1 MTAETPKTADDDERR
16 SGGGPT
22 HPDGGAEAAPDSGT
36 TPDAGSAPDSDRAG
50 RCVTNRIPVRALT
63 LLTLLPLALLGTAFW
78 IGRLVR
84 PGADD
89 WCFLPVVRDEGAA
102 GMIAKF
108 YLQDNGRV
116 ANALLVVAYGA
127 FGVAGH
133 QWFALVSGV
142 VMLGVLWA
150 LVASALGR
158 ARLTAPRGLALLV
171 AAMATAVFLLATSNT
186 YKVFYWPAS
195 SVSHTVSPVLACAA
209 VIPLLRA
216 RTRRG
221 WGFALGVALV
231 AGVFIGTLS
240 EETAVVVLVLLAAVL
255 LLSLRTVPGPTR
267 TRTRVWCGVAVA
279 GVVIGAAVLYLSPGA
294 RTRRERFGAD
304 STTMLGPQ
312 ALGDALRSFA
322 DILGTVLTTWQYL
335 GAVAVGVLLG
345 LLVRRDGRRRDGRGT
360 EGPGT
365 DGPGT
370 DGRRAEGPGT
380 DGPEMDGPGTDG
392 LLGRRPLVLLLVG
405 FLAFLVAGYLC
416 TVVARP
422 AFGTSVALAPR
433 VWGDFLLLY
442 VLLLVWAGALLG
454 RALLRR
460 ARRSGRR
467 ARGARTV
474 MVPTAV
480 AAALCALTCVG
491 LAVPLFRLEQQMDV
505 RAQRWDRQDRSLR
518 EGAARGA
525 RVLPYTPVSV
535 SGMGEPFG
543 GNGKR
548 LWPGQCVAR
557 YYHLERITYSTRLP

>member
-1 MTAETPKTADDDERR
+1 MAAETPKTTDDERQR
-16 SGGGPT
+16 GGGPIR
-22 HPDGGAEAAPDSGT
+22 PDDDAEAAPDAGT
-36 TPDAGSAPDSDRAG
+36 APDSDRTG
-50 RCVTNRIPVRALT
+50 RCVTNRIPVRALP
-63 LLTLLPLALLGTAFW
+63 LLALLPLALLGLAFW

-116 ANALLVVAYGA
+116 ANSLLVVAYGA

-158 ARLTAPRGLALLV
+158 ARLTAPRGLVLLV

-221 WGFALGVALV
+221 RGLALGVALV

-255 LLSLRTVPGPTR
+255 LLSHRAVPGPAR

-279 GVVIGAAVLYLSPGA
+279 GVVIGAAILYLSPGA

-304 STTMLGPQ
+304 STTILGPQ
-312 ALGDALRSFA
+312 ALGDALRSFG

-335 GAVAVGVLLG
+335 GAVAAGVLLG
-345 LLVRRDGRRRDGRGT
+345 LLVRRDGRGAEERERG
-360 EGPGT
+360 GQGAGDAWP
-365 DGPGT
+365 DGP
-370 DGRRAEGPGT
+370 
-380 DGPEMDGPGTDG
+380 
-392 LLGRRPLVLLLVG
+392 LGRRPLVLLLVG
-405 FLAFLVAGYLC
+405 FLAFLIAGYLC
-416 TVVARP
+416 TVVALP
-422 AFGTSVALAPR
+422 AFGGNVANAPR

-442 VLLLVWAGALLG
+442 VLLLVCAGALLG
-454 RALLRR
+454 RALLGR
-460 ARRSGRR
+460 ARRSRRR
-467 ARGARTV
+467 ATGARTATGV
-474 MVPTAV
+474 RTVTVSAAV

-557 YYHLERITYSTRLP
+557 YYHLEKITYSTRLP

>member
-1 MTAETPKTADDDERR
+1 MTAETPKTADDERR
-16 SGGGPT
+16 RGGGPAR
-22 HPDGGAEAAPDSGT
+22 PDGGAEAAPDAGT
-36 TPDAGSAPDSDRAG
+36 TPDAGSAPDSDRGG
-50 RCVTNRIPVRALT
+50 RSVTNRIPVRALP

-255 LLSLRTVPGPTR
+255 LLSLRAVPGPTR

-335 GAVAVGVLLG
+335 GAVAVGVLVG
-345 LLVRRDGRRRDGRGT
+345 LLVRRDGRRRDGHG
-360 EGPGT
+360 
-365 DGPGT
+365 
-370 DGRRAEGPGT
+370 AEGPGT
-380 DGPEMDGPGTDG
+380 DW

-433 VWGDFLLLY
+433 VWGDFLLFY
-442 VLLLVWAGALLG
+442 VLLLVCAGALLG

-474 MVPTAV
+474 TVPTAV

-491 LAVPLFRLEQQMDV
+491 LAVPLFRLEQRMDV

>member
-1 MTAETPKTADDDERR
+1 M
-16 SGGGPT
+16 
-22 HPDGGAEAAPDSGT
+22 
-36 TPDAGSAPDSDRAG
+36 
-50 RCVTNRIPVRALT
+50 TNRMPVRALP
-63 LLTLLPLALLGTAFW
+63 LLTLLPLALFGAAFW

-116 ANALLVVAYGA
+116 GNALLVVAYGA

-142 VMLGVLWA
+142 VMLGILWA
-150 LVASALGR
+150 LVASALDR
-158 ARLTAPRGLALLV
+158 ARLTAPRGLVLLV
-171 AAMATAVFLLATSNT
+171 AATTAAVFLLATSNT

-195 SVSHTVSPVLACAA
+195 SVSHTLSPVLACAA

-221 WGFALGVALV
+221 WGLALGVALV

-240 EETAVVVLVLLAAVL
+240 EETAVVALVLLVTVL
-255 LLSLRTVPGPTR
+255 PLSHWAVPGPGR
-267 TRTRVWCGVAVA
+267 TRTRVWCAVAFA

-304 STTMLGPQ
+304 SGALFGPR

-322 DILGTVLTTWQYL
+322 DILGTVLTTWPYL
-335 GAVAVGVLLG
+335 GVVAAGVLLG
-345 LLVRRDGRRRDGRGT
+345 LLVRRDGR
-360 EGPGT
+360 GT
-365 DGPGT
+365 DGPWPG
-370 DGRRAEGPGT
+370 GP
-380 DGPEMDGPGTDG
+380 
-392 LLGRRPLVLLLVG
+392 LGRRPLVPLLVG

-416 TVVARP
+416 TVVAYP
-422 AFGTSVALAPR
+422 AFGAKVTAAPR

-442 VLLLVWAGALLG
+442 VLLLVYAGALSG
-454 RALLRR
+454 RALLRS
-460 ARRSGRR
+460 ARRGRR
-467 ARGARTV
+467 RGRGARTA
-474 MVPTAV
+474 MVQGARTATVTAAV
-480 AAALCALTCVG
+480 AAALCVLTCVG
-491 LAVPLFRLEQQMDV
+491 LAVPLFRLEQRMDV
-505 RAQRWDRQDRSLR
+505 RAQRWDRQDRALR

-543 GNGKR
+543 NRGKR